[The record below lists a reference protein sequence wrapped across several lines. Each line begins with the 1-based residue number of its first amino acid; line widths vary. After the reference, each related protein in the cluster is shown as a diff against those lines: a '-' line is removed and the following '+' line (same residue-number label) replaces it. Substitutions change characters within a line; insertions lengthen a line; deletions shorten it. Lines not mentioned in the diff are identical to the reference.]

1 MSRNEPSNPKSQAS
15 NRPAANVATQ
25 KRQAHQQQQAAS
37 DAERRDQENRNRF
50 TDQWG
55 NVAQDLP
62 DAQHGQNAVDHPSQI
77 DRNLPQQHGGTI
89 GGEGGTRGD
98 RALGDADDH
107 GGRKRN

>member
-1 MSRNEPSNPKSQAS
+1 MSQGKSTNPKSQAS
-15 NRPAANVATQ
+15 NRPAAKVAAQ
-25 KRQAHQQQQAAS
+25 KRQAHQQREAAGE
-37 DAERRDQENRNRF
+37 AERRDQADRNRF
-50 TDQWG
+50 TDQWA

-62 DAQHGQNAVDHPSQI
+62 DAARGQNVVDHPSQI

>member
-1 MSRNEPSNPKSQAS
+1 MARNDSSNPKSQAS
-15 NRPAANVATQ
+15 NRPAANVAAQ
-25 KRQAHQQQQAAS
+25 KRQAHQQQEAAQ
-37 DAERRDQENRNRF
+37 DAERRDQEDRNRF

-55 NVAQDLP
+55 IVAQDLP
-62 DAQHGQNAVDHPSQI
+62 DAAHGQNAVDHPSQI

-98 RALGDADDH
+98 RDLGDADDH

>member
-1 MSRNEPSNPKSQAS
+1 MARNDSSNPKSQAS
-15 NRPAANVATQ
+15 NRPAANVAAQ
-25 KRQAHQQQQAAS
+25 KRQAHQQQQAAHE
-37 DAERRDQENRNRF
+37 AEQRDQEDRNRF

-55 NVAQDLP
+55 IVAQDLP
-62 DAQHGQNAVDHPSQI
+62 DAAHGQNAVDHPSQI

-98 RALGDADDH
+98 RDLGDAAVH